1 MAWISS
7 LKQKQRMDLEN
18 NKVEALWLEV
28 FPYKSKHFLLTAGV
42 YRPPSNNT
50 EQDKILG
57 SNIENAYLLN

>member
-1 MAWISS
+1 
-7 LKQKQRMDLEN
+7 MDLEN

>member
-18 NKVEALWLEV
+18 NN
-28 FPYKSKHFLLTAGV
+28 V
-42 YRPPSNNT
+42 YRPPYNNT